1 MRINRRT
8 ALSHSVQIAGSAALA
23 GLPILAKAQAWP
35 SKPISLINPYAP
47 GGGLDPV
54 ARLMALELGKRLGQQ
69 MVVENRTGA
78 GGMIG
83 ANAAAK
89 AKNDGY
95 TLLISTASEIA
106 INQHL
111 TANKSSF
118 DSLKDL
124 IPISMVVRLPFVL
137 VAHPSAPY
145 NNVKELID
153 YAKKNPAK
161 ISYASAGSGTIQHL
175 AGELFKSLSKTFMV
189 HIPYRGVAPAT
200 ADVLAGTVPIAFA
213 GFPTVIQ
220 QIKAGRLKALG
231 VTSGARM
238 PQAPEIPTIQETLLG
253 FQLVQWFAMWAP
265 AGTPADVME
274 RLNKEVNAVLTDA
287 TVRNTLLGQGAE
299 PIPGTA
305 KALGDFAATQSEQYK
320 RLIKTMGIKADA

>member
-1 MRINRRT
+1 MSISLSRRHWIN
-8 ALSHSVQIAGSAALA
+8 AAGAAALA
-23 GLPILAKAQAWP
+23 SSLPCALAQSWP
-35 SKPISLINPYAP
+35 AKPITLVNPYAP

-54 ARLMALELGKRLGQQ
+54 ARLMAQELSKRLGQQ

-83 ANAAAK
+83 ANAVAKAAK
-89 AKNDGY
+89 DGY

-111 TANKSSF
+111 TQNKPQF

-124 IPISMVVRLPFVL
+124 APISLVVRLPFVL
-137 VAHPSAPY
+137 IAHPSAPY

-153 YAKKNPAK
+153 FAKKNPGK
-161 ISYASAGSGTIQHL
+161 VSYASAGNGTIQHL

-200 ADVLAGTVPIAFA
+200 ADVLAGTVPLAFA

-231 VTSGARM
+231 VTSAARM
-238 PQAPEIPTIQETLLG
+238 QQAPEIPTVQESLLG
-253 FQLVQWFAMWAP
+253 FQLAQWFAMWAP
-265 AGTPADVME
+265 AGTPPEVME
-274 RLNKEVNAVLTDA
+274 RMNREVNAVLSDA
-287 TVRNTLLGQGAE
+287 TVRNTLMGQGAE
-299 PIPGTA
+299 PIPGSAQT
-305 KALGDFAATQSEQYK
+305 LGEFAALQSQQFQ
-320 RLIKTMGIKADA
+320 RLIKVMNIKADA